1 MDWNGLERIGMERT
15 GTAVT
20 EWIGMDRSGLDRT
33 GAEGLERVFTLLQGE
48 NNG

>member
-20 EWIGMDRSGLDRT
+20 ERMGLDWTGVERT